1 MFNKKLI
8 ALAIFLVTLLAVS
21 PVLAEDNITDDIQAI
36 TDETPL
42 ESDVGTFEDLSELV
56 QNTTEGNTLKLDK
69 DYKNI
74 QYSSQNIINKSMTI
88 DGDGYTINAN
98 QMSGL
103 FYINAENVTLK
114 NINFL
119 NAKSRVKNAGIYV
132 ESNARVNI
140 INCNFTNC
148 IGQYGGALHFSE
160 GSTAFIANSSFINC
174 SAEFGGAI
182 YLDGN
187 VNCQIADSIF
197 RDNVAEVLGG
207 CILGSYGNVSVKRTG
222 FIKNTAKSES
232 GGAFTFI
239 FVNLTAEDIVVTDCI
254 SEFGGAITLL
264 DSNSTVSRATFKRNS
279 ADYDGGAIFAMYG
292 TLDVDT
298 SNFTD
303 NSAKRGAGIYIGQT
317 ATTLAYNQFA
327 DNSAQKGSA
336 VYSMASEIKTN
347 EGNDYGPNQDV
358 CCEVNDNLTIF
369 AEQYH
374 QFIYPQVN
382 DTELPSYYSMLD
394 YDLLTPVKNQG
405 IDGNCWAFSA
415 MAALESCIKKASNLT
430 LDLSEANLKNLMAWY
445 SDYGKSVPVNGG
457 GSDPMAFGYFASWLG
472 PIDENEDSYYTNDY
486 LSPLLKSILHIQNI
500 LVLKRNSYTDNDAI
514 KYAIMKYG
522 AVSTGMFYNSSYL
535 NNRFSYYFNGNE
547 TSNHAVCIVG
557 WDDNYSKQN
566 FKFKPSGDGAWIVR
580 NSWGP
585 SWGNNGYFYVSY
597 YDTMFAQVNKAD
609 SYTFIL
615 NDTVRLNRVY
625 QYEIELT
632 DYIGYYRNNI
642 AYKNVFTV
650 EGDEYLAA
658 VSTYFEDECSYEL
671 KVYVNDE
678 WRDLINGN
686 ATSGY
691 FTINLNEYIHL
702 NSGDKVTVEFNC
714 TRSEGMARMPIS
726 VKDSLNNLF
735 LRQGVSFYWNGY
747 IWKDVSLE
755 GRMACI
761 KIFTSRLDGAK
772 QDPVFKVESE
782 ADEADGC
789 FIIRIILP
797 GDATGNVTI
806 NQHCIDISTTRS
818 IRLYDLNTTNNVLH
832 VKYSGDDKY
841 LDKSIYHVVDVS
853 ILQNGTFDEMAD
865 KISGLKSGEV
875 LNFFKDY
882 YFESTDPIYITE
894 SITIDG
900 HGHTIDGCN
909 MSKMFEIYARGV
921 TLKNIRF
928 ANALSDNGTI
938 QVVGANCTIMN
949 CTFTGNFANEH
960 GGAITWHGDEGLV
973 ENCTFISNSASDLGG
988 AVCWLGNNG
997 TLKDSRFIDNS
1008 VLNYNGGA
1016 VFMRGKNAIVSG
1028 CQFTNNSAPKCGG
1041 AMDIEGDG
1049 ATIQDSSFLSSS
1061 ADNGGA
1067 LSVFRNEIA
1076 IENCNFTQNEGVYGG
1091 AIYTQGNYTEVS
1103 DSIFS
1108 DNLATSS
1115 GGAIYLNA
1123 NWAVVSNSSF
1133 ANNSAQYGGAISVFR
1148 NEIAIENCNFTQNE
1162 AAYGGAIYTQ
1172 GSNTSVFDSSF
1183 SDNSA
1188 TSLGGA
1194 IYTQGNNTG
1203 VFDSSFSDNSA
1214 TSLGGAIYIR
1224 GNYTKVYDSLF
1235 SSNSAN
1241 SMGGA
1246 IYLYANRA
1254 VISNSSFANNSANDC
1269 GALAVLGN
1277 ENVISNST
1285 FDDNVA
1291 IRYYGA
1297 IYCSGKD
1304 CSLLNSTF
1312 INTLKNNP
1320 IIMFDETGTI
1330 EECRFLNTTT
1340 GNIYYKGDKFIRND
1354 MGLKFN
1360 NTSFE
1365 YTYPQNVSIYSDILK
1380 DVPTLNQLNVMIS
1393 GDGTTVTFAL
1403 RFKDGVA
1410 SLDEYLANLAVGV
1423 WSVKATVGGDEN
1435 YYDGEITFT
1444 ITVGKIKTGVN
1455 LTAEDVFVNHESTL
1469 TAIVSDSHNA
1479 TVNEG
1484 KVTFF
1489 DGETL
1494 IGESN
1499 LNNGV
1504 ATFKY
1509 TPKTDGEH
1517 TISAVYDGNVHLAS
1531 NSTHKMLVDSITL
1544 RFNADAG
1551 KVGYPTTFTVHVDGL
1566 YSIVDSGSV
1575 SFYINGKYIAASGV
1589 ENGVAVLNYTPSE
1602 AGNHTVKV
1610 TYDNLESSSDYAV
1623 AKADSKVQIDDFN
1636 GTVGSEVTLTAHVD
1650 SFTGQTINDGT
1661 VTFLEDTNKI
1671 GEANVNGGT
1680 ASIRYVPA
1688 SGGQHTITAVYAGNN
1703 YLTSNDTCTCL
1714 IDTFAVEVHADE
1726 GTVGFASEFVANVVG
1741 LYSTVD
1747 SGFISFYLGDEFI
1760 GNATIE
1766 NGAANF
1772 TYVPSAAGNAVVKAV
1787 YEKIFMNV
1795 TSYAVNPADSQTVL
1809 ADIADCI
1816 VGDRIVLT
1824 ANVTSSNKL
1833 SINEGTVT
1841 FTDNGI
1847 VIGSANVKNGI
1858 AALNYVASKYGSHL
1872 IRAEYKSG
1880 NYITSNDSRTIS
1892 VERANATVVIS
1903 NVTAYYNR
1911 QVTVSADV
1919 FSNGNPVCEGTVTFY
1934 INGAQITSVNVA
1946 DGHASFV
1953 YTFQDV
1959 GPANVSAAFNDSD
1972 NYMPSED
1979 MKEVNV
1985 EKMPTGIT
1993 SANINVVYNAGGYLT
2008 ATLKDA
2014 NGDPLSAMRVL
2025 INNKASTTDS
2035 KGQVKYS
2042 ANGLVP
2048 KTYTMSVVFAG
2059 NDKYAK
2065 SSASAKIV
2073 VKKASSKLTLS
2084 KKTYKAKLKTKK
2096 YAVTLKDGK
2105 GKAIKKAKL
2114 TLTIKGK
2121 KYKATT
2127 NSKGKATF
2135 KITKFTKKGKF
2146 TATVKFGGTKC
2157 YNKVSKN
2164 VKITIKK

>member
-8 ALAIFLVTLLAVS
+8 TLAIFLVTLLAVS

-88 DGDGYTINAN
+88 DGDGYTIDAN

-148 IGQYGGALHFSE
+148 IGQYGGGLHFSE
-160 GSTAFIANSSFINC
+160 GSTAFIAGSSFINC

-197 RDNVAEVLGG
+197 RNNVAEVLGG

-327 DNSAQKGSA
+327 DNSAEKGSA
-336 VYSMASEIKTN
+336 VYSMASEIKTD
-347 EGNDYGPNQDV
+347 EGNDYGSNQDV

-678 WRDLINGN
+678 WRDLIKGN

-691 FTINLNEYIHL
+691 FTINLNEYIYL
-702 NSGDKVTVEFNC
+702 NSGDNVTVEFNC

-938 QVVGANCTIMN
+938 QVAGANCTIMN

-1028 CQFTNNSAPKCGG
+1028 CQFTNNSAPNCGG

-1049 ATIQDSSFLSSS
+1049 ATIQDSSFSSSS
-1061 ADNGGA
+1061 AENGGA

-1133 ANNSAQYGGAISVFR
+1133 ANNSA
-1148 NEIAIENCNFTQNE
+1148 
-1162 AAYGGAIYTQ
+1162 
-1172 GSNTSVFDSSF
+1172 
-1183 SDNSA
+1183 
-1188 TSLGGA
+1188 
-1194 IYTQGNNTG
+1194 
-1203 VFDSSFSDNSA
+1203 
-1214 TSLGGAIYIR
+1214 
-1224 GNYTKVYDSLF
+1224 
-1235 SSNSAN
+1235 
-1241 SMGGA
+1241 
-1246 IYLYANRA
+1246 
-1254 VISNSSFANNSANDC
+1254 NDC
-1269 GALAVLGN
+1269 GALAVTGN
-1277 ENVISNST
+1277 ESVISGST

-1291 IRYYGA
+1291 TGLYGA

-1304 CSLLNSTF
+1304 CNLTNSTF
-1312 INTLKNNP
+1312 INTLKHNP
-1320 IIMFDETGTI
+1320 IVGFDATGTI
-1330 EECRFLNTTT
+1330 EGCRFLNTTT
-1340 GNIYYKGDKFIRND
+1340 GNVYYQGDKFIRND

-1410 SLDEYLANLAVGV
+1410 SLDEYLANLGVGV

-1444 ITVGKIKTGVN
+1444 VTVGKIKTNVN
-1455 LTAEDVFVNHESTL
+1455 LTAEEVFVNHESTL

-1504 ATFKY
+1504 ATFRY
-1509 TPKTDGEH
+1509 APKTDGEH

-1688 SGGQHTITAVYAGNN
+1688 SGGQHTITAVYSGNN

-1747 SGFISFYLGDEFI
+1747 DGFISFYLGDDFI

-1766 NGAANF
+1766 NGVANF

-1787 YEKIFMNV
+1787 YEKIFINV

-1872 IRAEYKSG
+1872 IKAEYKSG
-1880 NYITSNDSRTIS
+1880 NYITSNDTHTIS
-1892 VERANATVVIS
+1892 VERANATVAIS
-1903 NVTAYYNR
+1903 NITAYYNR
-1911 QVTVSADV
+1911 QVTISADV

-1959 GPANVSAAFNDSD
+1959 GLANVSAAFNDSD

-1985 EKMPTGIT
+1985 EKMPTAIT
-1993 SANINVVYNAGGYLT
+1993 SSSINVAYNAGGYLT

-2014 NGDPLSAMRVL
+2014 NGNPLTGMSVL